1 MTPADQIANEWIA
14 FQRNPNCNTT
24 PREIS
29 DRGFALDQLAMDG
42 PHLASAAILA
52 VVSRYADNIFVA
64 DGTEAKRVLG
74 MSGAGPLDNLLA
86 DHGDEFIAPIEAEA
100 RRGRRLG

>member
-1 MTPADQIANEWIA
+1 MTPANQIANEWIA

-24 PREIS
+24 PHEIS
-29 DRGFALDQLAMDG
+29 DRGFALDQLAMDD
-42 PHLASAAILA
+42 PHLAWAAILA
-52 VVSRYADNIFVA
+52 VVSRHADDLFV
-64 DGTEAKRVLG
+64 TYQTKAKRVLG

-86 DHGDEFIAPIEAEA
+86 DHADEFITPIEAEA